1 MDPFDI
7 LAQYYPPGA
16 RLTRILIDHSRRV
29 ADKALAVAQQ
39 VPHLNPDTTFIF
51 EAAVLHDIGIVH
63 TNAPIIHCKGPAPYV
78 RHGVLGRKQLEAH
91 GLHAHALVCER
102 HVGTGITMAD
112 IQNQNLPLP
121 LRDMQPVTIEETIVC
136 YTDKFFSKTNNDG
149 EEDLKAV
156 LNKLA
161 RYGQE
166 KAETFL
172 KWHRMFHN
180 EENQGRSQVPSSG
193 FSTHR

>member
-7 LAQYYPPGA
+7 LAEYYPPGK
-16 RLTRILIDHSRRV
+16 RLTQILIDHSRRV
-29 ADKALAVAQQ
+29 ADKALVVAQQ

-51 EAAVLHDIGIVH
+51 EAAVLHDIGILH
-63 TNAPIIHCKGPAPYV
+63 TNAAAIHCNGTAPYV
-78 RHGVLGRKQLEAH
+78 CHGVIGRKQLEAH
-91 GLHAHALVCER
+91 DLHTHALVCER

-136 YTDKFFSKTNNDG
+136 YADKFFSKTNNGG
-149 EEDLKAV
+149 EEDLEAV

-166 KAETFL
+166 KTETFL
-172 KWHRMFHN
+172 KWHRVFKN
-180 EENQGRSQVPSSG
+180 EEDQGG
-193 FSTHR
+193 